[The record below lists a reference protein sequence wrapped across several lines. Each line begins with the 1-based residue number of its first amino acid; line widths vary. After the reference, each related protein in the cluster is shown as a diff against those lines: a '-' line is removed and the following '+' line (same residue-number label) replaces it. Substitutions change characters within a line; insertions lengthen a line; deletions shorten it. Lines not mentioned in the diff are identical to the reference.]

1 MVTPSTVPILNDCAW
16 AVAVRPQSAP
26 HSATSMIHLARSRVR
41 RPGVR
46 VRTTPAGHRFLFM
59 GLFLS
64 MRRVL
69 NGANQYYR
77 VHV

>member
-1 MVTPSTVPILNDCAW
+1 
-16 AVAVRPQSAP
+16 
-26 HSATSMIHLARSRVR
+26 VR

-64 MRRVL
+64 MRRAL
-69 NGANQYYR
+69 NGAKTIL
-77 VHV
+77 